1 MNLIED
7 LRWRGL
13 VAQSTDEAALL
24 ESLKK
29 PITLYIGFDP
39 TAPSLHV
46 GNLVVLLVL
55 RRFQLAGHNPIA
67 LVGGATGLVGDPS
80 GRNDERTLNS
90 SEVVEEWVSRIRKQV
105 SAFLDFDA
113 KTNPALVVNNLDWTS
128 PLSAIEFLR
137 DIGKHFSVNQM
148 LAKDSVSSRLEAGG
162 ISYTEF
168 SYQVLQAYD
177 YLELFRRNNCTL
189 QLGGSDQWGNI
200 VAGLDLIRRVEQGSA
215 HALTVPLLAKA
226 DGTKFG
232 KTAGGSVWLDPEMTS
247 PYAFF
252 QFWLNTEDKDV
263 INFLKVFSF
272 LSHEDIEAL
281 DIAHTANPGLREA
294 HRALA
299 RELTTLVHGADTTS
313 RVEAAARAL
322 FGQGE
327 LSELDEKTL
336 AGALAELPRT
346 VISKDAQIPT
356 WVDLLASTGV
366 VDSKS
371 AARRIVKEGGAYLNN
386 VKICAT
392 LFYDAARG
400 IVKEGGA
407 YLNNVKISGEDFA
420 PQKSDFL
427 CGKYAIL
434 RKGKRDLA
442 CVELV

>member
-1 MNLIED
+1 MNLLED

-13 VAQSTDEAALL
+13 LAQSTDEAALL
-24 ESLKK
+24 ESMKK
-29 PITLYIGFDP
+29 PITLYVGFDP

-55 RRFQLAGHNPIA
+55 RRFQLAGHTPIA

-80 GRNDERTLNS
+80 GKNEERTLNS
-90 SEVVEEWVSRIRKQV
+90 TDIVEGWVSRIRLQV
-105 SAFLDFDA
+105 SAFLDFNEA
-113 KTNPALVVNNLDWTS
+113 KNKAIVVNNLDWTS

-148 LAKDSVSSRLEAGG
+148 LSKDSVSARLEAGG

-168 SYQVLQAYD
+168 SYQVLQSYD
-177 YLELFRRNNCTL
+177 FLELFRRNNCTL

-200 VAGLDLIRRVEQGSA
+200 VAGLDLIRRVEQGSG
-215 HALTVPLLAKA
+215 HALTVPLLTKA

-232 KTAGGSVWLDPEMTS
+232 KTAGGSVWLDPAMTS

-252 QFWLNTEDKDV
+252 QYWLNTDDKDV

-272 LSHEDIEAL
+272 KSHEEITAL
-281 DIAHTANPGLREA
+281 EIAHRENPGLREA

-299 RELTTLVHGADTTS
+299 RELTALVHSEATTD
-313 RVEAAARAL
+313 RVEAAAKAL
-322 FGQGE
+322 FGQGD
-327 LSELDEKTL
+327 LTELDEETL

-346 VISKDAQIPT
+346 TVSKNEAIPT
-356 WVDLLASTGV
+356 WVDLLAATGV

-386 VKICAT
+386 
-392 LFYDAARG
+392 
-400 IVKEGGA
+400 E
-407 YLNNVKISGEDFA
+407 KISGEDFA

-427 CGKYAIL
+427 CGKYAVL

-442 CVELV
+442 AVELV

>member
-1 MNLIED
+1 MNLLDD

-13 VAQSTDEAALL
+13 VAQSTDEKALTEAL
-24 ESLKK
+24 SK
-29 PITLYIGFDP
+29 PITLYVGFDP
-39 TAPSLHV
+39 TAPSLHC

-80 GRNDERTLNS
+80 GRNEERSLNS
-90 SEVVEEWVSRIRKQV
+90 TEIVENWVSRIRTQV

-113 KTNPALVVNNLDWTS
+113 PKNPARVVNNLDWTS

-148 LAKDSVSSRLEAGG
+148 LAKDSVASRLDAGG

-168 SYQVLQAYD
+168 SYQVLQSYD
-177 YLELFRRNNCTL
+177 YLELFKRHGCTL

-200 VAGLDLIRRVEQGSA
+200 VAGLDLIRRVEGGSG
-215 HALTVPLLAKA
+215 HALTVPLLTKS
-226 DGTKFG
+226 DGSKFG

-252 QFWLNTEDKDV
+252 QFWLNSEDKDV

-272 LSHEDIEAL
+272 LSHDEINAL
-281 DIAHTANPGLREA
+281 EKSHNENPGLREA

-299 RELTTLVHGADTTS
+299 RELTTLLHGAETTQ

-327 LSELDEKTL
+327 LGELDEATL
-336 AGALAELPRT
+336 ASALSELPRAT
-346 VISKDAQIPT
+346 VSKKEEIPT
-356 WVDLLASTGV
+356 WVDLITAAGV

-386 VKICAT
+386 VKI
-392 LFYDAARG
+392 
-400 IVKEGGA
+400 
-407 YLNNVKISGEDFA
+407 SGEDFA
-420 PQKSDFL
+420 PSKNDFL
-427 CGKYAIL
+427 CGKYAVL

-442 CVELV
+442 AIELI

>member
-13 VAQSTDEAALL
+13 LAQSTDETALQ
-24 ESLKK
+24 EALKK
-29 PITLYIGFDP
+29 PITLYVGFDP
-39 TAPSLHV
+39 TAPSLHA

-80 GRNDERTLNS
+80 GKNEERSLNS
-90 SEVVEEWVSRIRKQV
+90 TEIVEGWVNRIRKQV
-105 SAFLDFDA
+105 SAFLDFNA
-113 KTNPALVVNNLDWTS
+113 PKNPAQVVNNLDWTS

-148 LAKDSVSSRLEAGG
+148 LSKDSVSARLEAGG

-168 SYQVLQAYD
+168 SYQVLQSYD
-177 YLELFRRNNCTL
+177 FLELYRRNNCKL
-189 QLGGSDQWGNI
+189 QVGGSDQWGNI
-200 VAGLDLIRRVEQGSA
+200 VAGLDLIRRVEQGSG
-215 HALTVPLLAKA
+215 HALTVPLLMKA

-252 QFWLNTEDKDV
+252 QFWLNSDDKDV
-263 INFLKVFSF
+263 INFLRVFSF
-272 LSHEDIEAL
+272 KSHAEIIEL
-281 DIAHTANPGLREA
+281 ENSHNQNPGLRDA

-299 RELTTLVHGADTTS
+299 RELTTLVHSAETTE
-313 RVEAAARAL
+313 RVETAARAL

-327 LSELDEKTL
+327 LSELDENTL
-336 AGALAELPRT
+336 SSALAELPRT
-346 VISKDAQIPT
+346 TISTSQEIPS
-356 WVDLLASTGV
+356 WVDLLVATGV

-371 AARRIVKEGGAYLNN
+371 AARRVVKDGGAYLNN
-386 VKICAT
+386 VKV
-392 LFYDAARG
+392 G
-400 IVKEGGA
+400 
-407 YLNNVKISGEDFA
+407 SEDFV
-420 PQKSDFL
+420 PTKSDFL
-427 CGKYAIL
+427 CGKYAVL

-442 CVELV
+442 AVELV

>member
-1 MNLIED
+1 MNLLED

-13 VAQSTDEAALL
+13 LAQSTDEAALL

-29 PITLYIGFDP
+29 PITLYVGFDP

-55 RRFQLAGHNPIA
+55 RRFQLAGHTPIA

-80 GRNDERTLNS
+80 GKNEERTLNS
-90 SEVVEEWVSRIRKQV
+90 AEIVEGWVNRIRTQV
-105 SAFLDFDA
+105 SAFLDFSEA
-113 KTNPALVVNNLDWTS
+113 KNKAIVVNNLDWTS

-148 LAKDSVSSRLEAGG
+148 LSKDSVSARLEAGG

-168 SYQVLQAYD
+168 SYQVLQSYD
-177 YLELFRRNNCTL
+177 FLELYRRNNCTL

-200 VAGLDLIRRVEQGSA
+200 VAGLDLIRRVEQGSG
-215 HALTVPLLAKA
+215 HALTVPLLTKA

-232 KTAGGSVWLDPEMTS
+232 KTAGGSVWLDPAMTS

-252 QFWLNTEDKDV
+252 QYWLNTDDKDV

-272 LSHEDIEAL
+272 KSHEEITAL
-281 DIAHTANPGLREA
+281 ENAHRENPGLREA

-299 RELTTLVHGADTTS
+299 RELTALVHSQATTD
-313 RVEAAARAL
+313 RVEAAAKAL
-322 FGQGE
+322 FGQGD
-327 LSELDEKTL
+327 LTELDEETL

-346 VISKDAQIPT
+346 TVSKSDAIPT
-356 WVDLLASTGV
+356 WVDLLAATGV

-386 VKICAT
+386 
-392 LFYDAARG
+392 
-400 IVKEGGA
+400 E
-407 YLNNVKISGEDFA
+407 KISGEDFA

-427 CGKYAIL
+427 CGKYAVL

-442 CVELV
+442 AVELI

>member
-13 VAQSTDEAALL
+13 VAQSTDEKALV
-24 ESLKK
+24 EALKK

-90 SEVVEEWVSRIRKQV
+90 SEVVEGWVKGIRKQV
-105 SAFLDFDA
+105 SAFLDFDTP
-113 KTNPALVVNNLDWTS
+113 TNPALVVNNLDWTA

-148 LAKDSVSSRLEAGG
+148 LAKDSVAARLEAGG

-168 SYQVLQAYD
+168 SYQVLQSYD
-177 YLELFRRNNCTL
+177 FLELFRRNDCTL

-200 VAGLDLIRRVEQGSA
+200 VAGLDLIRRVESGSG
-215 HALTVPLLAKA
+215 HALTVPLLAKS
-226 DGTKFG
+226 DGSKFG
-232 KTAGGSVWLDPEMTS
+232 KSAGGSIWLDPAMTS

-252 QFWLNTEDKDV
+252 QFWFNTEDKDI

-272 LSHEDIEAL
+272 KSYEEISALEKSHSE
-281 DIAHTANPGLREA
+281 NPGLRGA
-294 HRALA
+294 HRELA
-299 RELTTLVHGADTTS
+299 RELTTLVHGADTTQ
-313 RVEAAARAL
+313 RVENAAKAL
-322 FGQGE
+322 FGQGD
-327 LSELDEKTL
+327 LTELDEATL
-336 AGALAELPRT
+336 ASALAELPRT
-346 VISKDAQIPT
+346 TVSKTQEIPS
-356 WVDLLASTGV
+356 WVDLLAATGV

-371 AARRIVKEGGAYLNN
+371 AARRVVKDGGAYLNN
-386 VKICAT
+386 EKV
-392 LFYDAARG
+392 
-400 IVKEGGA
+400 V
-407 YLNNVKISGEDFA
+407 SEDYA
-420 PQKSDFL
+420 PTKSEFL
-427 CGKYAIL
+427 CGKYAVL

-442 CVELV
+442 AVELI

>member
-1 MNLIED
+1 MSQFLDD

-13 VAQSTDEAALL
+13 IAQTTDEKELSAAL
-24 ESLKK
+24 EK

-39 TAPSLHV
+39 TAPSIHV

-55 RRFQLAGHNPIA
+55 RRFQLAGHHPIA

-80 GRNDERTLNS
+80 GRNEERSLNS
-90 SEVVEEWVSRIRKQV
+90 SEIVEQWVNRIKLQV
-105 SAFLDFDA
+105 SSVLDFKVDA
-113 KTNPALVVNNLDWTS
+113 NPAVVVNNLDWTS

-148 LAKDSVSSRLEAGG
+148 LSKDSVANRLEGG

-168 SYQVLQAYD
+168 SYQVLQAFD
-177 YLELFRRNNCTL
+177 FLELYRRNKCTL

-200 VAGLDLIRRVEQGSA
+200 VAGLDLIRRVEGGSGYA
-215 HALTVPLLAKA
+215 VTVPLLTKA

-252 QFWLNTEDKDV
+252 QYWLNSDDKDV

-272 LSHEDIEAL
+272 KPRAEIEEL
-281 DIAHTANPGLREA
+281 EIEHNENPGARNA

-299 RELTTLVHGADTTS
+299 RELTSLIHGEETS
-313 RVEAAARAL
+313 ARVEEAAKAL
-322 FGQGE
+322 FGQGD
-327 LSELDEKTL
+327 LNTLDEKTL
-336 AGALAELPRT
+336 ASALSELPR
-346 VISKDAQIPT
+346 VQISSSEEIPT
-356 WVDLLASTGV
+356 WVDLLAAAGV

-386 VKICAT
+386 
-392 LFYDAARG
+392 
-400 IVKEGGA
+400 E
-407 YLNNVKISGEDFA
+407 KISGEDFRLEKA
-420 PQKSDFL
+420 HFL
-427 CGKYAIL
+427 CGKYAVL

-442 CVELV
+442 AVELS

>member
-1 MNLIED
+1 MNLLED

-13 VAQSTDEAALL
+13 LAQSTDEAALL

-29 PITLYIGFDP
+29 PITLYVGFDP

-55 RRFQLAGHNPIA
+55 RRFQLAGHTPIA

-80 GRNDERTLNS
+80 GKNEERTLNS
-90 SEVVEEWVSRIRKQV
+90 TEIVEGWVNRIRTQV
-105 SAFLDFDA
+105 SAFLDFSEA
-113 KTNPALVVNNLDWTS
+113 KNKAIVVNNLDWTS

-137 DIGKHFSVNQM
+137 DLGKHFSVNQM
-148 LAKDSVSSRLEAGG
+148 LSKESVSARLEAGG

-168 SYQVLQAYD
+168 SYQVLQSYD
-177 YLELFRRNNCTL
+177 FLELYRRNNCTL

-200 VAGLDLIRRVEQGSA
+200 VAGLDLIRRVEQGSG
-215 HALTVPLLAKA
+215 HALTVPLLTKA

-232 KTAGGSVWLDPEMTS
+232 KTAGGSVWLDPAMTS

-252 QFWLNTEDKDV
+252 QYWLNTDDKDV

-272 LSHEDIEAL
+272 KSHEEITAL
-281 DIAHTANPGLREA
+281 ENAHKENPGLREA

-299 RELTTLVHGADTTS
+299 RELTALVHSQATTD
-313 RVEAAARAL
+313 RVEAAAKAL
-322 FGQGE
+322 FGQGD
-327 LSELDEKTL
+327 LTELDEETL

-346 VISKDAQIPT
+346 TVSKSDAIPT
-356 WVDLLASTGV
+356 WVDLLAATGV

-386 VKICAT
+386 
-392 LFYDAARG
+392 
-400 IVKEGGA
+400 E
-407 YLNNVKISGEDFA
+407 KISGEDFA

-427 CGKYAIL
+427 CGKYAVL

-442 CVELV
+442 AVELI

>member
-13 VAQSTDEAALL
+13 LAQTTDEAALL
-24 ESLKK
+24 EALKK
-29 PITLYIGFDP
+29 PTTLYVGFDP
-39 TAPSLHV
+39 TAPSLHA

-80 GRNDERTLNS
+80 GKNEERTLNS
-90 SEVVEEWVSRIRKQV
+90 TEIVEGWVNRIREQV

-113 KTNPALVVNNLDWTS
+113 PKNPAAVVNNLDWTA

-148 LAKDSVSSRLEAGG
+148 LSKDSVSVRLEGGG

-168 SYQVLQAYD
+168 SYQVLQSYD
-177 YLELFRRNNCTL
+177 FLELYRRNNCTL
-189 QLGGSDQWGNI
+189 QVGGSDQWGNI
-200 VAGLDLIRRVEQGSA
+200 VAGLDLIRRVEQGSG
-215 HALTVPLLAKA
+215 HALTVPLLMKA

-252 QFWLNTEDKDV
+252 QFWLNSDDKDV

-272 LSHEDIEAL
+272 KSHSEITEL
-281 DIAHTANPGLREA
+281 EKSHNENPGLREA

-299 RELTTLVHGADTTS
+299 RELTSLVHSEETTQ

-327 LSELDEKTL
+327 LSELDEATL
-336 AGALAELPRT
+336 SSALAELPRT
-346 VISKDAQIPT
+346 TVSSKEEIPT
-356 WVDLLASTGV
+356 WVDLLAATGV

-386 VKICAT
+386 VKI
-392 LFYDAARG
+392 
-400 IVKEGGA
+400 
-407 YLNNVKISGEDFA
+407 SGEDFR
-420 PQKSDFL
+420 PSKSDFL
-427 CGKYAIL
+427 CGKYAVL

-442 CVELV
+442 AVELS

>member
-13 VAQSTDEAALL
+13 LAQTTDEAALL
-24 ESLKK
+24 EALKK
-29 PITLYIGFDP
+29 PTTLYVGFDP
-39 TAPSLHV
+39 TAPSLHA

-80 GRNDERTLNS
+80 GKNEERTLNS
-90 SEVVEEWVSRIRKQV
+90 SEIVEGWVNRIRTQV

-113 KTNPALVVNNLDWTS
+113 PKNPAAVVNNLDWTS

-148 LAKDSVSSRLEAGG
+148 LSKDSVSARLESGG

-168 SYQVLQAYD
+168 SYQVLQSYD
-177 YLELFRRNNCTL
+177 FLELYRRNNCTL
-189 QLGGSDQWGNI
+189 QVGGSDQWGNI
-200 VAGLDLIRRVEQGSA
+200 VAGLDLIRRVEQGSG
-215 HALTVPLLAKA
+215 HALTVPLLMKA

-252 QFWLNTEDKDV
+252 QFWLNSDDKDV

-272 LSHEDIEAL
+272 KSHTDITDLEKS
-281 DIAHTANPGLREA
+281 HNENPGLREA

-299 RELTTLVHGADTTS
+299 RELTALVHSEETTQ
-313 RVEAAARAL
+313 RVEAAAHAL

-327 LSELDEKTL
+327 LSELDEATL
-336 AGALAELPRT
+336 ASALAELPRT
-346 VISKDAQIPT
+346 TVSASEEIPT
-356 WVDLLASTGV
+356 WVDLLAATGV

-386 VKICAT
+386 VKI
-392 LFYDAARG
+392 
-400 IVKEGGA
+400 
-407 YLNNVKISGEDFA
+407 SGEDFR
-420 PQKSDFL
+420 PSKSDFL
-427 CGKYAIL
+427 CGKYAVL

-442 CVELV
+442 AVELA